1 MKIVKSNTVILS
13 EDQIIEALSRYLRDT
28 PWKYDIDY
36 LEITDITED
45 DNGLRLEL
53 ELFDES

>member
-1 MKIVKSNTVILS
+1 MGLKSNTVILS

-36 LEITDITED
+36 LEIADITED

-53 ELFDES
+53 ELYDES